1 MTYHLAAIRS
11 VHPFPSVLVATLTVA
26 IIPLAHRDAP
36 VSRYLTLGL
45 GMLFYQFAL
54 GLLNDVIDL
63 PDDRRTKPW
72 KPLARGLIPVRL
84 AAVIAVGFALAAL
97 TMTVRLPNH
106 AWAIGAAGFACGVS
120 YDLHFK
126 RTRFSWLP
134 YAIALP
140 LVPIWVYTASS
151 VWRPMLWGT
160 LPLGIL
166 LGFAL
171 QLANQAPDITGD
183 GRSDFPGLLGER
195 NARRLSVLAFAVA
208 ALGAGVLLLASSP
221 VQAVSIALIGASGIA
236 ASPFSTRL
244 FGRDGLFGLLAVA
257 SAGLALVFLSAV

>member
-1 MTYHLAAIRS
+1 MTHRLAALRGL
-11 VHPFPSVLVATLTVA
+11 HPFPSLLVATMTVA
-26 IIPLAHRDAP
+26 IIPLADRDAP
-36 VSRYLTLGL
+36 LSRYVTLGL

-54 GLLNDVIDL
+54 GLLNDIVDL
-63 PDDRRTKPW
+63 PEDRRTKPW
-72 KPLARGLIPVRL
+72 KPLVRGLIPAGL
-84 AAVIAVGFALAAL
+84 ALLLVVTFALAAL
-97 TMTVRLPNH
+97 AITLSLPRH
-106 AWAIGAAGFACGVS
+106 AWLIGVAGFTCGVV

-134 YAIALP
+134 YAIAMP
-140 LVPIWVYTASS
+140 LVPIWVYSASG

-171 QLANQAPDITGD
+171 HLANQAPDVAAD
-183 GRSDFPGLLGER
+183 NQSDLPGLLGER
-195 NARRLSVLAFAVA
+195 NARRLSVIAFALTA
-208 ALGAGVLLLASSP
+208 AGVVALLFTSSP
-221 VQAVSIALIGASGIA
+221 AHAMFAALIGACGVA

-257 SAGLALVFLSAV
+257 SAGLAIIFLSAA